1 MKENQLRVALDNL
14 PGALAYMD
22 ADLKMVIC
30 NDRYREMY
38 DFPEELVRPR
48 SYIPDIFRYL
58 AENEQ
63 YGSGDIDAMVA
74 ERIESVRNPGNKVFE
89 GRTPDGHIHEV
100 RRRRVEGGGT
110 VTVITDVTEQRRAED
125 EQRRAENEQRRAENE
140 QRQAKGLFKTV
151 VDQLPA
157 AICLKDAEGRYTL
170 ANSVFCKWFVKP
182 GEDIIG
188 KTTHD
193 IYPSEIADK
202 IQALDAE
209 IIKTKKNA
217 EEEICEP
224 FADGSERIL
233 QIAKFPICDDNGE
246 VIAVGSVE
254 NEITDLKKTIEEAE
268 KAKRRPESFSRIS
281 TGRELKMIELKK
293 EIDELLKKMSEAP
306 RYSKAG

>member
-1 MKENQLRVALDNL
+1 MAISMRFVA
-14 PGALAYMD
+14 AASK
-22 ADLKMVIC
+22 AAATK
-30 NDRYREMY
+30 
-38 DFPEELVRPR
+38 
-48 SYIPDIFRYL
+48 
-58 AENEQ
+58 
-63 YGSGDIDAMVA
+63 SG
-74 ERIESVRNPGNKVFE
+74 
-89 GRTPDGHIHEV
+89 
-100 RRRRVEGGGT
+100 
-110 VTVITDVTEQRRAED
+110 ITDVTEQRRAED

-157 AICLKDAEGRYTL
+157 ATCLKDAEGRYTL

-254 NEITDLKKTIEEAE
+254 NEI
-268 KAKRRPESFSRIS
+268 
-281 TGRELKMIELKK
+281 
-293 EIDELLKKMSEAP
+293 DELLKKMGEAP